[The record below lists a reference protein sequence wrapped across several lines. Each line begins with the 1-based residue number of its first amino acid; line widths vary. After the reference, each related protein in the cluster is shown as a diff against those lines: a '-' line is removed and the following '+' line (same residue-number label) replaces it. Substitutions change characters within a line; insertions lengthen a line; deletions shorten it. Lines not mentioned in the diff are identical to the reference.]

1 MNVKQSYFDFLHE
14 QGAKEK
20 VQAVIRKGIDEWKQ
34 KQAYEYKP
42 GTDPYTGD
50 YSGEVWQIPGKTIG
64 DICKTDMEVLEAYSG
79 RSEATHMSKCG
90 LSYNRV
96 ADEITWDI
104 NNCMGELRGEWAMQN
119 LDELLAWKGM
129 ERDHEWEEDDIY
141 EVISEQI
148 LVDEYLNYE
157 WMKETFPEYIE
168 VSDAMPGRYEEL
180 IFDVDD

>member
-1 MNVKQSYFDFLHE
+1 
-14 QGAKEK
+14 
-20 VQAVIRKGIDEWKQ
+20 
-34 KQAYEYKP
+34 
-42 GTDPYTGD
+42 
-50 YSGEVWQIPGKTIG
+50 
-64 DICKTDMEVLEAYSG
+64 MEVLEAYSG
-79 RSEATHMSKCG
+79 RSEATFMSKCG

-96 ADEITWDI
+96 ADEITWNI
-104 NNCMGELRGEWAMQN
+104 NDCMGELRGKWAMQN

-129 ERDHEWEEDDIY
+129 ERDTEWEEDDIY

-168 VSDAMPGRYEEL
+168 LSDAMPGRYEEL